1 MEQEDKGNDETPK
14 ATREK
19 IHIPLQRNISVT
31 AEFSTTAREA
41 IKQHRSIFRGERK
54 GSHQSRAAYSV
65 KNSIQEQEWNKQI
78 YQQQKMKAFCKYL

>member
-65 KNSIQEQEWNKQI
+65 KNSIQEHKQI